1 MKKYLLTIFSVFY
14 FYVGIEFVYVFF
26 VFNLYESFLKVPA
39 LAKIIWLTI
48 MIISIVIYMHYS
60 KLLIKRLVQEYSDK
74 VKGK

>member
-1 MKKYLLTIFSVFY
+1 MKKFLLTIFSVLY

-48 MIISIVIYMHYS
+48 MTISIVIYIHYS
-60 KLLIKRLVQEYSDK
+60 KLLIKRLVQEYFDK